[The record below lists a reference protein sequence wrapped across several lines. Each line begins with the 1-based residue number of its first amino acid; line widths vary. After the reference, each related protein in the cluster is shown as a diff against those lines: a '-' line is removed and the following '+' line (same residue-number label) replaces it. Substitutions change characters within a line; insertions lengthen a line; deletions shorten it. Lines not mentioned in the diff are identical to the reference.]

1 MKNIKSIFWLTA
13 LCASSVIAQSNMPE
27 PAPMQTMQLPGNLGL
42 PDQDFGSVLQQMGL
56 NDKTAPVNSL
66 LILLR
71 QQLPQDNTPA
81 PDINWLSAISA
92 YHVGDYR
99 SAEQQFR
106 HLVHYGNTYAM
117 AALASMAE
125 LGQGQP
131 ANNITALTYFYLAEL
146 YDDVSNATAVQKIE
160 LALTEHQQNQAR
172 AQAAQ
177 LAATLPVQP
186 HLDKGHSERYLL
198 ERGKVKFG
206 RRVTKD
212 QLFGYVTT
220 RSLISREGKV
230 LVTELIDAMPEDYF
244 EKSVLSA
251 VSKNRYSASSKA
263 TITGMTVSSSFQP
276 GVNVEKFNELML
288 QNDLWQ
294 NATQGMPAAQFQL
307 ARLLSLAEGQSNH
320 EFDLLRDSQMQP
332 TQPDFSV
339 LNQSF
344 AMIARYPEFRGEANI
359 TLDADGKVTKVNWL
373 KNSNLKTEDL
383 LSRSFDKGLP
393 AGNYVL
399 SKPQFVGPD
408 YGDALLTY
416 VQSVPVSSRAWFWQQ
431 MAAENGYLASQRNR
445 SLEHSGWLAYLA
457 QQQDPSSLAWFGAQQ
472 IIDGDKDAGMAN
484 IDKAIAMG
492 YQVGK
497 ELKTA
502 LKDY

>member
-1 MKNIKSIFWLTA
+1 MKNIKFIFWLTA
-13 LCASSVIAQSNMPE
+13 LCASSVLAQSNMPE
-27 PAPMQTMQLPGNLGL
+27 PAPVQTMQLPGNLGL
-42 PDQDFGSVLQQMGL
+42 PDQDFGSVLQRMRL

-71 QQLPQDNTPA
+71 QQLPQDNAPA
-81 PDINWLSAISA
+81 AEINWLSAITA
-92 YHVGDYR
+92 YHAGNFG

-106 HLVHYGNTYAM
+106 HLVNYGNTYAM
-117 AALASMAE
+117 AALGTMAE

-131 ANNITALTYFYLAEL
+131 ADNITALTYFYLAEL
-146 YDDVSNATAVQKIE
+146 YDDVSNTNQVQKIE
-160 LALTEHQQNQAR
+160 SRLTKQEKSQAQ

-177 LAATLPVQP
+177 LASTLSVQP
-186 HLDKGHSERYLL
+186 HLDNGHSERYLL

-230 LVTELIDAMPEDYF
+230 LVTELIDSMPAGYF
-244 EKSVLSA
+244 EKSVISA
-251 VSKNRYSASSKA
+251 ASKNQYSASSKA
-263 TITGMTVSSSFQP
+263 TITGMSVTSSFQP
-276 GVNVEKFNELML
+276 GVHVEKFTELML

-294 NATQGMPAAQFQL
+294 NANQGLPAAQFQL
-307 ARLLSLAEGQSNH
+307 ARLLSLAEGQSNQKF
-320 EFDLLRDSQMQP
+320 ELLRDSQMQL
-332 TQPDFSV
+332 TQPDFSA
-339 LNQSF
+339 LNQSL

-359 TLDADGKVTKVNWL
+359 TLDADGKVAKVNWL
-373 KNSNLKTEDL
+373 KNSNLKTADL
-383 LSRSFDKGLP
+383 LGRSFDKGLP

-399 SKPQFVGPD
+399 SQPQFAGPD
-408 YGDALLTY
+408 HGDVLLTY

-431 MAAENGYLASQRNR
+431 MAAENGYLASQQIR

-457 QQQDPSSLAWFGAQQ
+457 KQQDPSSLAWFGAQQ
-472 IIDGDKDAGMAN
+472 IIDGQKAEGIAN

-492 YQVGK
+492 YKIGE
-497 ELKTA
+497 ELKAA